1 MLMEGFSLIEQ
12 NEQGLGDKAVQN
24 TKPDKKKRSAE
35 EKIGRIKHNQIML
48 RQCLTEIA
56 ELSASVKVLRNAM
69 ESAGWMRFSA
79 PEVQKWS
86 FEDKID
92 EAIFDAVKASGDN
105 GVFPKDVAAE
115 LSQFDLAYYDV
126 SRRIVRMNKRLETES
141 GHHLFVKAGHKWALT
156 RYAFE
161 TFGSVELEA
170 EKTSS
175 GSSEAAESIA
185 EEVF

>member
-1 MLMEGFSLIEQ
+1 MIEQ
-12 NEQGLGDKAVQN
+12 NEQALGEKVVQN
-24 TKPDKKKRSAE
+24 LKTEKKKRSAE

-79 PEVQKWS
+79 MEVQKWS
-86 FEDKID
+86 FEDKVD
-92 EAIFDAVKASGDN
+92 EAIFDAVKVSGDN

-115 LSQFDLAYYDV
+115 LNQFDLAYYDV
-126 SRRIVRMNKRLETES
+126 SRRIVRMNKRLKTES
-141 GHHLFVKAGHKWALT
+141 GHHLFVKTGHKWTLT

-170 EKTSS
+170 EGNFSRSS
-175 GSSEAAESIA
+175 GAAGSIA
-185 EEVF
+185 EEAF